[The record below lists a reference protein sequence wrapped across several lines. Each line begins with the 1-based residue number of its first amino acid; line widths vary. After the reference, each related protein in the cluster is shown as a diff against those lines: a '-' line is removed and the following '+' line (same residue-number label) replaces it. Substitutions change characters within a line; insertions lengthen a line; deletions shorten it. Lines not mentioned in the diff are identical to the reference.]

1 VRLVAA
7 LAALESL
14 AVLVAAGFS
23 VASLLSSLGK
33 ASPMPVGGSVFL
45 LVLMLLVAVWQ
56 AIVAVKH
63 VSGRAWTRS
72 AVVVWQLF
80 QIILGIYY
88 LSNAPRYQDWLG
100 IGVGVGMV
108 VVGCVALLFVFS
120 PATRLWLEPDDA
132 PR

>member
-63 VSGRAWTRS
+63 VSGRAWTR
-72 AVVVWQLF
+72 
-80 QIILGIYY
+80 
-88 LSNAPRYQDWLG
+88 PRDSGW
-100 IGVGVGMV
+100 
-108 VVGCVALLFVFS
+108 S
-120 PATRLWLEPDDA
+120 PTTRLAEP
-132 PR
+132 RGTHGR